1 VSGTARTTTREDR
14 RRELERR
21 TKAQLVRMLQP
32 HVMTA
37 NPLTSWT
44 KAEIVSG
51 LLDHE
56 FPPAVSQ

>member
-1 VSGTARTTTREDR
+1 
-14 RRELERR
+14 
-21 TKAQLVRMLQP
+21 MLQP